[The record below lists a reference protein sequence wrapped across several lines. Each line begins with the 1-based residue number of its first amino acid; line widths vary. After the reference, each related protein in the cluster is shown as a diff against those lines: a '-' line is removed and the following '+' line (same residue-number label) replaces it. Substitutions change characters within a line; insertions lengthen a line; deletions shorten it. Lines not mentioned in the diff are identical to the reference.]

1 MMSMFHVCKAPL
13 LSTLSLALVLGA
25 SACSDNLHPALPRP
39 NVLLIVVDDLGY
51 SDIGAFGGEIETPNL
66 DALIGQG
73 RQLTSM
79 YVAPTCSPTRA
90 MLMSGTDH
98 HLAGLG
104 NMAEM
109 MTSTLTP
116 EQMGA
121 PGYEGYLNDHVVPL
135 PELMQAAG
143 YRTLM
148 SGKWHLGGADGRR
161 PQQRGFDRSW
171 ALMGGG
177 ASNFKQTTPM
187 SISSSAPPPTYR
199 DDDTVIELPDDF
211 YSSRTFTEKM
221 IEYLDQAKGDDAP
234 FFAYLAYT
242 APHLPLQAPDEF
254 LKKYRGR
261 YDQGYEHIAAERLAN
276 MQQRGL
282 IAPGTVLVPMPDGVK
297 PWSSLSEDERAYSAR
312 TMEAYAAMVEALDHE
327 IGRLIEYLKIT
338 RQLDNTLIVFLSDNG
353 PEGNPWDLDE
363 DNIDWIPEHFDL
375 SLDNIGR
382 PNSFAF
388 QGPAWGQV
396 SAVPFRNFKAFTH
409 EGGIRSAAFVLMPG
423 RIASGRGD
431 GIVTVMDIMPTILE
445 VAGIEHPGIV
455 YHDHQVMPMKGMSM
469 LPWLEGRAERVHNP
483 DLPLGFELM
492 GRNALRKG
500 DWKIVY
506 HHTAGKGAWAL
517 YNLGNDPGELHNLA
531 DDSLHADTLDEL
543 LVEWMQYIQ
552 HNNVIVTGRDTT
564 YPRRDY

>member
-1 MMSMFHVCKAPL
+1 
-13 LSTLSLALVLGA
+13 
-25 SACSDNLHPALPRP
+25 
-39 NVLLIVVDDLGY
+39 VLLIVVDDLGY
-51 SDIGAFGGEIETPNL
+51 SDIGAFGGEIQTPNL
-66 DALIGQG
+66 DALIGKG

-109 MTSTLTP
+109 ITPTLTP
-116 EQMGA
+116 EQVDA
-121 PGYEGYLNDHVVPL
+121 PGYEGYLNDHVAPL

-148 SGKWHLGGADGRR
+148 SGKWHLGAADGRR
-161 PQQRGFDRSW
+161 PPQRGFDRSW

-177 ASNFKQTTPM
+177 ASNFKQSTPM
-187 SISSSAPPPTYR
+187 AISSSAPPPVYR
-199 DDDTVIELPDDF
+199 DNDTIIDLPDDF
-211 YSSRTFTEKM
+211 YSSRTFTDKM
-221 IEYLDQAKGDDAP
+221 IEYLDQARHDEAP

-254 LKKYRGR
+254 LAKYRGR
-261 YDQGYEHIAAERLAN
+261 YDQGYEHIAAARLAN
-276 MQQRGL
+276 MKQRGL
-282 IAPGTVLVPMPDGVK
+282 VAPDTALVPMPEGVK
-297 PWSSLSEDERAYSAR
+297 PWSSLSETERAYSAR

-327 IGRLIEYLKIT
+327 IGRLIEHLRING
-338 RQLDNTLIVFLSDNG
+338 QLDNTLIVFLSDNG
-353 PEGNPWDLDE
+353 PEGNAWDLDE

-382 PNSFAF
+382 PDSFAF

-409 EGGIRSAAFVLMPG
+409 EGGIRSAAFVVMPG
-423 RIASGRGD
+423 RIASGRGE
-431 GIVTVMDIMPTILE
+431 GIVSVMDIMPTILDL
-445 VAGIEHPGIV
+445 AGIEHPGLV
-455 YHDHQVMPMKGMSM
+455 YRDRNILPMKGISM
-469 LPWLEGRAERVHNP
+469 LPWLEGRNDRVHNP
-483 DLPLGFELM
+483 DIPLGFELM

-506 HHTAGKGAWAL
+506 HHTDGKGAWAL
-517 YNLGNDPGELHNLA
+517 YDIGKDPGELRNLA
-531 DDSLHADTLDEL
+531 DEPHHADKLDEL
-543 LVEWMQYIQ
+543 LIEWAQYVQ

>member
-1 MMSMFHVCKAPL
+1 MSSFNFCKK
-13 LSTLSLALVLGA
+13 SLALSFGMALLAGTA
-25 SACSDNLHPALPRP
+25 SCADNSPPTASRP

-51 SDIGAFGGEIETPNL
+51 SDIGAFGGEIDTPHL
-66 DALIGQG
+66 DTLIGKG

-109 MTSTLTP
+109 ITPTLTP
-116 EQMGA
+116 EQVDA
-121 PGYEGYLNDHVVPL
+121 PGYEGYLNDHIVPL

-148 SGKWHLGGADGRR
+148 AGKWHLGAADGRR

-177 ASNFKQTTPM
+177 AANFKQSAPM

-199 DDDTVIELPDDF
+199 DDDTIITLPDDF
-211 YSSRTFTEKM
+211 YSSRTFTDKM
-221 IEYLDQAKGDDAP
+221 IEYLDQVKHEDIP

-242 APHLPLQAPDEF
+242 APHLPLQAPDKLLE
-254 LKKYRGR
+254 KYRGR
-261 YDQGYEHIAAERLAN
+261 YDQGYEHTAAARLSKLK
-276 MQQRGL
+276 QLGL
-282 IAPGTVLVPMPDGVK
+282 VTSDTAQVPMPDGVK
-297 PWSSLSEDERAYSAR
+297 PWSSLTENQRTYSAR

-327 IGRLIEYLKIT
+327 IGHLLDHLNANG
-338 RQLDNTLIVFLSDNG
+338 QLDNTLIVFLSDNG
-353 PEGNPWDLDE
+353 PEGNAWDQDE

-375 SLDNIGR
+375 SIDNIGR

-396 SAVPFRNFKAFTH
+396 SAVPFRHFKAFTH
-409 EGGIRSAAFVLMPG
+409 EGGIRSAAFVVMPG
-423 RIASGRGD
+423 KIASGRGEEM
-431 GIVTVMDIMPTILE
+431 VTVMDVMPTILDL
-445 VAGIEHPGIV
+445 AGIKHPGLV
-455 YHDHQVMPMKGMSM
+455 YRDHNVMPMKGMSM

-506 HHTAGKGAWAL
+506 HHRDGKATWAL
-517 YNLGNDPGELHNLA
+517 YNIGNDPAELHNLA
-531 DDSLHADTLDEL
+531 DTHAEKLDEL
-543 LVEWMQYIQ
+543 LIEWAQYVQ
-552 HNNVIVTGRDTT
+552 HNNVIVTGRDTA